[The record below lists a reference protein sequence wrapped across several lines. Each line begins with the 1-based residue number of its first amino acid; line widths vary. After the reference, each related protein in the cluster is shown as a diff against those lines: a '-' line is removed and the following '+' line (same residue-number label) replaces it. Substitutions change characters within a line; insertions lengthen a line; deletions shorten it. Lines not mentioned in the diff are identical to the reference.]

1 MAKKSFIFIFI
12 LLIQSSCMIV
22 LAKEDE
28 TMQII
33 ANKVDQN
40 GTIITAN
47 GDILVFSPNYFIT
60 AQKAIYDQNSSTLE
74 LFGNVNISKDKQ
86 NISLS
91 NYAFLDMKNE
101 INSAKPVLLID
112 KSTNVWISAKTIEKT
127 TDLNLIKDATISS
140 CDCTNPTW
148 SVGFSS
154 GDFNTTDQWINTY
167 NNTLYIHDIPAWY
180 FLIPAIP
187 YITVPTL
194 AVSYLMVK
202 MPYMGFSTN
211 KERKTGLLR
220 PQFGYGQTDGWL
232 YAQPIYYAPRKD
244 IDFEYIPQIRTSRG
258 NGQELIVRYADSEY
272 SKLDFNAGIFN
283 EKESYFHDNNLINQK
298 HYGWNLKYDRRK
310 LFSTGED
317 TDGFYTF
324 LQDMNDI
331 EYLNTKYNRDNEILY
346 ADKLLESKIKYFYNT
361 QSYNINSEVL
371 DYNNIDYN
379 SLGQENNDATV
390 MQVTPAVGLHLYSN
404 KLFFDKLR
412 NSVDVKYKRQQRKTG
427 LGAETTELTLP
438 FLYSKSFLNDYLLF
452 SYEKFFGL
460 NTIQYLN
467 NNNHQ
472 YKDGYF
478 LNTKD
483 SISLEMDLLKSFETK
498 IHTVNLNVKYSKP
511 RHIKEEGS
519 LYSIN
524 SKDSNLS
531 IFPFSDEIENIN
543 ISFNQSLFNKENLST
558 IVNHKVNQKIIYD
571 TNGTSTL
578 DNLENELTVY
588 LPYISVSNRSL
599 YNHDEK
605 MVIDSTSSLR
615 FLKDNYFADLDY
627 SFQKD
632 KTNASEIF
640 LYKDLPNL
648 KSITGNI
655 GTKVLKY
662 YTLGYKEQYD
672 LTNHISKFK
681 EYKVKID
688 KKCWALD
695 LSFQDSLVATAIT
708 TDKAKRQS
716 IVYATITLK
725 PILSF
730 SQKYIQ
736 DAREE

>member
-22 LAKEDE
+22 FAKDDE

-112 KSTNVWISAKTIEKT
+112 KSTNVWINAKIIEKK
-127 TDLNLIKDATISS
+127 TDLNLIKEATISS

-148 SVGFSS
+148 SIGFSS

-187 YITVPTL
+187 YATVPTL
-194 AVSYLMVK
+194 AISYLMLK
-202 MPYMGFSTN
+202 MPYLGFSTN
-211 KERKTGLLR
+211 TQRRSGLLR
-220 PQFGYGQTDGWL
+220 PQFGFGQDDGWL

-244 IDFEYIPQIRTSRG
+244 IDFEYIPQIRTLRG
-258 NGQELIVRYADSEY
+258 DGHEMIVRYADSAY
-272 SKLDFNAGIFN
+272 SKLDFDWGIFN
-283 EKESYFHDNNLINQK
+283 EKESYVQENNLINQK
-298 HYGWNLKYDRRK
+298 HYGWNLKYDRK
-310 LFSTGED
+310 KVFSTNDD
-317 TDGFYTF
+317 TDGFYLY

-361 QSYNINSEVL
+361 QSFNMNGEILN
-371 DYNNIDYN
+371 YNNIDYD
-379 SLGQENNDATV
+379 SSGQENDDSTV
-390 MQVTPAVGLHLYSN
+390 MQVTPAVNLHLYSY

-412 NSVDVKYKRQQRKTG
+412 NSIDVKYKRQQRDVG
-427 LGAETTELTLP
+427 LGAETTEVTLP
-438 FLYSKSFLNDYLLF
+438 FVYSQSFLNDYLLL
-452 SYEKFFGL
+452 SYEKIFGL
-460 NTIQYLN
+460 NTIRYLN
-467 NNNHQ
+467 NENGA
-472 YKDGYF
+472 YEDGKS
-478 LNTKD
+478 LTTKD
-483 SISLEMDLLKSFETK
+483 SLSLEIDLLKSFETK
-498 IHTVNLNVKYSKP
+498 IHTLNFNVKYSKP
-511 RHIKEEGS
+511 RQINEDGN
-519 LYSIN
+519 LYGIN
-524 SKDSNLS
+524 SNDSNLS
-531 IFPFSDEIENIN
+531 IFPFTDETENIN
-543 ISFNQSLFNKENLST
+543 ISFNQSLFNKKNLSS
-558 IVNHKVNQKIIYD
+558 IVNHKINQKIIYD
-571 TNGTSTL
+571 TSGTSTL
-578 DNLENELTVY
+578 DNLENELTIY
-588 LPYISVSNRSL
+588 LPYTTISNRSL

-605 MVIDSTSSLR
+605 MTISSTSSAS
-615 FLKDNYFADLDY
+615 FSKDSYFANVDY
-627 SFQKD
+627 SYSYD
-632 KTNASEIF
+632 KNTTTN
-640 LYKDLPNL
+640 LYKDSEKLEA
-648 KSITGNI
+648 ITGNI

-681 EYKVKID
+681 EYKVNID

-695 LSFQDSLVATAIT
+695 LSFQDSLVATATT
-708 TDKAKRQS
+708 TDRAKRQS

>member
-1 MAKKSFIFIFI
+1 
-12 LLIQSSCMIV
+12 MIV
-22 LAKEDE
+22 FAKEDE

-101 INSAKPVLLID
+101 INSAKPVLMID
-112 KSTNVWISAKTIEKT
+112 KSTNVWINAKTIEKK
-127 TDLNLIKDATISS
+127 TDLNLIEDATISS

-187 YITVPTL
+187 YATVPTL
-194 AVSYLMVK
+194 AISYLMVK

-211 KERKTGLLR
+211 KERRSGLLR
-220 PQFGYGQTDGWL
+220 PQFGYGQDDGWL

-244 IDFEYIPQIRTSRG
+244 VDFEYIPQIRTSRG
-258 NGQELIVRYADSEY
+258 DGHELIARYADSAY
-272 SKLDFNAGIFN
+272 SKLDFDVGIFN
-283 EKESYFHDNNLINQK
+283 EKEAYFKDNNLINEK
-298 HYGWNLKYDRRK
+298 HYGWNFKYDRRK
-310 LFSTGED
+310 LFSTNND
-317 TDGFYTF
+317 SDGFYAY

-361 QSYNINSEVL
+361 QSYNMNGEILN
-371 DYNNIDYN
+371 YNNIDYD
-379 SLGQENNDATV
+379 SSGQENDDSTV
-390 MQVTPAVGLHLYSN
+390 MQVTPAVNLHLYSY

-412 NSVDVKYKRQQRKTG
+412 NSIDVKYKRQQRDVG
-427 LGAETTELTLP
+427 LGAETTEVTLP
-438 FLYSKSFLNDYLLF
+438 FVYSQSFLNDYLLF
-452 SYEKFFGL
+452 SYEKIFGL
-460 NTIQYLN
+460 NTIRYLN
-467 NNNHQ
+467 NENGT
-472 YKDGYF
+472 YKDGKS
-478 LNTKD
+478 LTTKD
-483 SISLEMDLLKSFETK
+483 SISLEMDLLKNFDTK
-498 IHTVNLNVKYSKP
+498 IHTLNFNLKYSKP
-511 RHIKEEGS
+511 RHINQDGD
-519 LYSIN
+519 LYGIN
-524 SKDSNLS
+524 STNSNLS
-531 IFPFSDEIENIN
+531 IFPYTDDIENIN
-543 ISFNQSLFNKENLST
+543 LSFNQSLFNKENLST
-558 IVNHKVNQKIIYD
+558 IINHKVNQKIIFD
-571 TNGTSTL
+571 ENGTSSL
-578 DNLENELTVY
+578 DNLENEVSVY
-588 LPYISVSNRSL
+588 FPYGSLSNRSL
-599 YNHDEK
+599 FNHKEK
-605 MVIDSTSSLR
+605 MVISSTSVVQFS
-615 FLKDNYFADLDY
+615 KNNYIANLNYSY
-627 SFQKD
+627 SFD
-632 KTNASEIF
+632 KNTTTN
-640 LYKDLPNL
+640 LYKDSEKLEA
-648 KSITGNI
+648 ITGNI

-681 EYKVKID
+681 EYKVNID

-695 LSFQDSLVATAIT
+695 LSFQDSLVATATT
-708 TDKAKRQS
+708 TDRAKRQN
-716 IVYATITLK
+716 IIYATITLK

-736 DAREE
+736 DVREE